1 MGKRIKWYVKTAIFL
16 IMLSGISM
24 DSHAYFGQDE
34 DYFLTDEQPE
44 GRGKN
49 HYLEFVSK
57 ETYTVELGD
66 TLWDIAE
73 DYWGKGIYYQRILSD
88 NEDVVDIPEHLMPG
102 VELDLGKTLYMNV
115 GIEDYINQDE
125 FGYVL
130 NVKGEAFEIGDS
142 FGRRNYRLPYCIYAS
157 VPYVND
163 LKEADPYVHWEEFK
177 EEVSRCSREIC
188 GDLVSDLFFE
198 RYQVTG
204 IGNLCGYSFT
214 FDAGD
219 KEYVIM
225 AYFCYNKT
233 TKSEAFA
240 LCEKERC
247 TETVLEMVRGKTCYA
262 AVRFLDPGAY
272 TVKAQDYVGAEMWNY
287 PQLRNPFV
295 NAMQRLYSGPLKQ
308 VEDYPDDYAIAWK
321 APEFEKLV
329 REELSKLWQL
339 TEEEKQTFME
349 RDVTAGDLALIE
361 EMEITYYSPEYSEKE
376 YLCVQLNGSTDY
388 GTNITRDSPMDE
400 RLLDT
405 LEDLGHFRGLKSLE
419 INLRTPSI
427 TDLSCFE
434 NLVDLRVLYM
444 NIYSA
449 DSQIKNLDFLGKL
462 TNLRKLHI
470 GGWFWELEYNK
481 GNEYYRDITDLSIL
495 RSCPHLAYLSLKTGN
510 VESYDFLGDLPEIYY
525 ISLYE
530 MSDGKNIVP
539 DESLLPN
546 ACFIEFYGDCVRFE
560 HGRGYEQY

>member
-1 MGKRIKWYVKTAIFL
+1 MAKRLKWYVKAAVFL
-16 IMLSGISM
+16 IMLLGISM
-24 DSHAYFGQDE
+24 DSHAYVGQNE
-34 DYFLTDEQPE
+34 DYFFTDEQPQ
-44 GRGKN
+44 GRGRT

-66 TLWDIAE
+66 TLWGIAE

-88 NEDVVDIPEHLMPG
+88 NEDVVDVPEHLMPG

-115 GIEDYINQDE
+115 GIEDYINQDQ
-125 FGYVL
+125 FGYDLIVR
-130 NVKGEAFEIGDS
+130 GEAFEIEDS

-163 LKEADPYVHWEEFK
+163 LKEADPYVNWEEFK

-225 AYFCYNKT
+225 AYFCYNNT

-240 LCEKERC
+240 LCEKNRC

-272 TVKAQDYVGAEMWNY
+272 SVKAQDYVGAEMWNY
-287 PQLRNPFV
+287 HQLRNPFV

-308 VEDYPDDYAIAWK
+308 VEDYPDDYTIAWK
-321 APEFEKLV
+321 EPELERLV

-339 TEEEKQTFME
+339 TEEEKRAFME

-361 EMEITYYSPEYSEKE
+361 EMEITYYSIEYGEEE
-376 YLCVQLNGSTDY
+376 YLRVQLNGSTGY
-388 GTNITRDSPMDE
+388 GTSITRYSPVE
-400 RLLDT
+400 GRLLDT

-419 INLRTPSI
+419 INLRTPNI
-427 TDLSCFE
+427 TDLSCLA
-434 NLVDLRVLYM
+434 NLVDLKVLYM

-449 DSQIKNLDFLGKL
+449 DTQVKNLDFLGKL
-462 TNLRKLHI
+462 TKLRKLHI
-470 GGWFWELEYNK
+470 GGEFWRLRN
-481 GNEYYRDITDLSIL
+481 NEYFRGITDLSIL
-495 RSCPHLAYLSLKTGN
+495 RRCPHLAYLSLATGN
-510 VESYDFLGDLPEIYY
+510 VENYDFLGNLPELYY

-530 MSDGKNIVP
+530 MSGGKNIVP

-546 ACFIEFYGDCVRFE
+546 ACFIEFYGDHVRFE
-560 HGRGYEQY
+560 HGGGYEQY

>member
-1 MGKRIKWYVKTAIFL
+1 MNKRLKWYVKAAIFL
-16 IMLSGISM
+16 ILLSGISM
-24 DSHAYFGQDE
+24 DSHAYFGQGE

-57 ETYTVELGD
+57 ETYTVEIGD

-88 NEDVVDIPEHLMPG
+88 NEDVIDIPEHLMPG
-102 VELDLGKTLYMNV
+102 MELDLGKTLYMNV
-115 GIEDYINQDE
+115 GIKDYINQDQ
-125 FGYVL
+125 FAYNL
-130 NVKGEAFEIGDS
+130 NVEGEAFGKIK
-142 FGRRNYRLPYCIYAS
+142 RNYRLPYCIYAS

-163 LKEADPYVHWEEFK
+163 LNEVDPYVRWEEFK
-177 EEVSRCSREIC
+177 EEVSRCSREVC
-188 GDLVSDLFFE
+188 GDLVSDLSFE

-204 IGNLCGYSFT
+204 IGSLCGYSFT

-219 KEYVIM
+219 EEYIIM

-240 LCEKERC
+240 LCEKKNC

-272 TVKAQDYVGAEMWNY
+272 SVKAQDYVGAEMWNY

-308 VEDYPDDYAIAWK
+308 VEDYPDDYAITWK
-321 APEFEKLV
+321 APELEKLV
-329 REELSKLWQL
+329 REELAKLWQL
-339 TEEEKQTFME
+339 TEEEERAFME

-361 EMEITYYSPEYSEKE
+361 EMEITYYSIEYGEEE
-376 YLCVQLNGSTDY
+376 YLRVQLNGSADY
-388 GTNITRDSPMDE
+388 GSSITQSSLE
-400 RLLDT
+400 EGRLLDT
-405 LEDLGHFRGLKSLE
+405 LEDLGHFRGLKSLK
-419 INLRTPSI
+419 IVLRTPNI
-427 TDLSCFE
+427 TDLSCLE
-434 NLVDLRVLYM
+434 NLVDLKVLSM

-449 DSQIKNLDFLGKL
+449 DTQIKNLDFLGKL

-470 GGWFWELEYNK
+470 NGWFLGWEH
-481 GNEYYRDITDLSIL
+481 NEYFRGITDLSIL
-495 RSCPHLAYLSLKTGN
+495 RSCPHLAYLSLATGN
-510 VESYDFLGDLPEIYY
+510 VESYDFLGDLPEIHY
-525 ISLYE
+525 ISLYR
-530 MSDGKNIVP
+530 MSGGKNIVP
-539 DESLLPN
+539 DEALLPN
-546 ACFIEFYGDCVRFE
+546 ACFIEFYGDYVRFE
-560 HGRGYEQY
+560 HGGGYEQY

>member
-1 MGKRIKWYVKTAIFL
+1 MKRENGMGKRLKWYVRAAIFL
-16 IMLSGISM
+16 IMLSGMSM
-24 DSHAYFGQDE
+24 ESHAYVGQNE

-44 GRGKN
+44 GRGRN

-115 GIEDYINQDE
+115 GIEDYINEDQ
-125 FGYVL
+125 FGFDLIVE
-130 NVKGEAFEIGDS
+130 GEAFELEDS
-142 FGRRNYRLPYCIYAS
+142 FGRRSYRLPYCIYAS

-163 LKEADPYVHWEEFK
+163 LKEADPYVHWDEFK
-177 EEVSRCSREIC
+177 EEVSRCSREVC
-188 GDLVSDLFFE
+188 GDLVSDLSFE

-204 IGNLCGYSFT
+204 IGSLCGYSFT

-219 KEYVIM
+219 KEYEIM

-240 LCEKERC
+240 LCEKKRC

-262 AVRFLDPGAY
+262 AVRCLDPGVY
-272 TVKAQDYVGAEMWNY
+272 QVKAQDYVGAEMWNY

-308 VEDYPDDYAIAWK
+308 VEDYPDDYAIVWK
-321 APEFEKLV
+321 EPEFERLV

-339 TEEEKQTFME
+339 TEEEKQAFME
-349 RDVTAGDLALIE
+349 REVTAGDLALIE
-361 EMEITYYSPEYSEKE
+361 EMEITYYSIEYGEEE
-376 YLCVQLNGSTDY
+376 YLRVQLNGSADY
-388 GTNITRDSPMDE
+388 GTKIRYSSME
-400 RLLDT
+400 GRLLDT

-419 INLRTPSI
+419 INLRTLYI
-427 TDLSCFE
+427 TDLSCLE
-434 NLVDLRVLYM
+434 NLIDLRVLYM

-449 DSQIKNLDFLGKL
+449 DTQVKNLDFLGKL

-470 GGWFWELEYNK
+470 GGWFFGWDH
-481 GNEYYRDITDLSIL
+481 NEYFRGITDLSIL
-495 RSCPHLAYLSLKTGN
+495 RSCSHLAYLSLSTGN
-510 VESYDFLGDLPEIYY
+510 VESYDFLGDLPEIHY

-530 MSDGKNIVP
+530 MDGGKNIVP

-546 ACFIEFYGDCVRFE
+546 ACFIKFYGDSVRFK
-560 HGRGYEQY
+560 HGGGYE